1 MNWNNVDLK
10 DGSSERDSNLI
21 DGLTFDTLLLEIH
34 CNIKEIDIK
43 TVSEQFEEGLRGR
56 VREAQ
61 EVFKSNL
68 NNIVKQA
75 KKERARKWN
84 YIWLIKI
91 IGLMAYGVP
100 VRSGAMLSQ
109 SGVMAA

>member
-43 TVSEQFEEGLRGR
+43 TVSEQFEEDLRGR

-75 KKERARKWN
+75 KEERARK
-84 YIWLIKI
+84 
-91 IGLMAYGVP
+91 
-100 VRSGAMLSQ
+100 
-109 SGVMAA
+109 